1 MPERR
6 THAHPDGCRGSMH
19 GSKHL
24 LAWRAGSVWN
34 VRALRSRQAC
44 LRGQHG
50 SSGSGS
56 FSPILCSTDI
66 RVSIHASHRVHFF
79 NSPRSSPAHTS
90 PLNY

>member
-1 MPERR
+1 MDAEE
-6 THAHPDGCRGSMH
+6 ACMGASICSH
-19 GSKHL
+19 GELEAS
-24 LAWRAGSVWN
+24 GTSGP
-34 VRALRSRQAC
+34 SGPGGQAC

-56 FSPILCSTDI
+56 FSLILCSTDI